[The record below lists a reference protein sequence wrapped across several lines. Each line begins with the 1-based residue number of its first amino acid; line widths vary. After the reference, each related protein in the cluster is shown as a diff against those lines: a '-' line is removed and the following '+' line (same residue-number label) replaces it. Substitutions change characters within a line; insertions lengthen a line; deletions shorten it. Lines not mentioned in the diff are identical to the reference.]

1 MHRVMN
7 EHKLR
12 YGNTVCA
19 ALHKSTDMFSE
30 KHCGTELCSSS
41 KAFEYFSICRS
52 HVLSPPSVA
61 PWIPST
67 GSFGELQNMISGGL
81 RSNMKIWRLL
91 PTSELW
97 QLISWFAFWAFLRS
111 ISMGVILKS
120 TDFDSVI
127 NVPRKK
133 SPNTY
138 KVQQGLKNVDQTG
151 QYSYLLLSL
160 DLRQQLSQLTYR
172 RCKVM

>member
-12 YGNTVCA
+12 YGNNVCA
-19 ALHKSTDMFSE
+19 ALHKSTGMFSE
-30 KHCGTELCSSS
+30 KHCGTELSPSS

-52 HVLSPPSVA
+52 HVLSLPSVA
-61 PWIPST
+61 PWIPNT
-67 GSFGELQNMISGGL
+67 RSFGELQNMISGGL
-81 RSNMKIWRLL
+81 WCNLKIGRLL

-97 QLISWFAFWAFLRS
+97 QLISRFAFWGFLRS
-111 ISMGVILKS
+111 ISMRVILKS
-120 TDFDSVI
+120 TDFDSVVNI
-127 NVPRKK
+127 PRKK

-138 KVQQGLKNVDQTG
+138 KVQTHIRF
-151 QYSYLLLSL
+151 YLLLCL

-172 RCKVM
+172 RYKLR